1 MAKTRVSWQAPTR
14 RAATFL
20 AILSTLLIAWPM
32 AAVAQSAGMTVS
44 KATAAP
50 TEAGTADTFTV
61 VLDDQGNG
69 MRTGNPILFE
79 IFSVSREK
87 DSITFEFNSRPGKI
101 YAVDYS
107 FDFDLWLEVDDGVEA
122 TARTTSFTDENP
134 ELLEFP
140 KVFYRVREQ

>member
-1 MAKTRVSWQAPTR
+1 M
-14 RAATFL
+14 
-20 AILSTLLIAWPM
+20 
-32 AAVAQSAGMTVS
+32 
-44 KATAAP
+44 
-50 TEAGTADTFTV
+50 

-79 IFSVSREK
+79 IFSVSRGT
-87 DSITFEFNSRPGKI
+87 DSITFEFNTRPGKI

-107 FDFDLWLEVDDGVEA
+107 FDLDLWLEVDDGVEA
-122 TARTTSFTDENP
+122 TERTTLFTDENL